1 VTCNLEKR
9 SKVAAVL
16 RANPNQPQAAPAPGV
31 ATKKDKRHGGLD
43 TRNHNSNYD
52 TTSLRRA
59 REDYSYSAKGN
70 KNGWPWAGESRRAP
84 PIIDKRE
91 TLNPDRRKMHFELKL
106 TRKKRQVNA
115 KESRKTLNLVA
126 AFQSS

>member
-43 TRNHNSNYD
+43 TRNLNSNYD
-52 TTSLRRA
+52 TTSYVA
-59 REDYSYSAKGN
+59 RERIILAARKEIKTVGLGLANRVAHRQLSISG
-70 KNGWPWAGESRRAP
+70 RR
-84 PIIDKRE
+84 
-91 TLNPDRRKMHFELKL
+91 
-106 TRKKRQVNA
+106 
-115 KESRKTLNLVA
+115 
-126 AFQSS
+126 